1 MTLEVLV
8 SCMHQTNFDIVK
20 NSCINTD
27 VLIVNQCNVDDYLE
41 RNNNSGFVE
50 RMICTRERGLSRS
63 RNAAIEH
70 ARGDICLIC
79 DDDEVLEHDY
89 AETILKA
96 FQDFPQADV
105 ITFKV
110 NHPMKS
116 NYPNNVTNVG
126 YIDALATSSCQIAF
140 KRRSIIENN
149 ISFDVQMGSGTGN
162 GGGEENKFLFDCLR
176 HRLKIYF
183 VPRLIA
189 TVPQTESQW
198 FFGYTPKF
206 MRDKGW
212 AVRRIMGTFVG
223 YLYVWTFIVRKYSL
237 YKKECSFFRAIK
249 EIHVGF
255 FESR

>member
-20 NSCINTD
+20 NSCVNTD

-63 RNAAIEH
+63 RNVAIEH

-79 DDDEVLEHDY
+79 DDDEVLELDY

-140 KRRSIIENN
+140 KRKSIIANN

-183 VPRLIA
+183 VPKLIA
-189 TVPQTESQW
+189 TVSQTESQW